1 MEIFANFKLI
11 KWHWTKTKQ
20 KKLEK
25 SLKYIDEY
33 LLSIEELNNKSELLL
48 LTTINSIIDLLDTYN
63 HTSSN
68 TRQILQS
75 TFDMLVLDENIKIL
89 IGTKLIS
96 QMHENIQA
104 IDSDYNNEQL
114 KIEIYRFLQFL
125 TSIFERLIN
134 VEILEKN
141 ITFSTKKKKITKKQE
156 IIEFYLKNKNINQ
169 SQIAKRLNTSLS
181 YVKKVLSKFKN
192 TKSNPKKYP
201 K

>member
-68 TRQILQS
+68 ARQILQS

-104 IDSDYNNEQL
+104 IDSDYNDEQI

-156 IIEFYLKNKNINQ
+156 IIEFFLKNKNINQ
-169 SQIAKRLNTSLS
+169 PQIAKRLNTSLS
-181 YVKKVLSKFKN
+181 YVKKVLSKFNN
-192 TKSNPKKYP
+192 TKSNPKKVS
-201 K
+201 

>member
-141 ITFSTKKKKITKKQE
+141 ITFSTKKTKITKKQE

>member
-20 KKLEK
+20 KKLQK
-25 SLKYIDEY
+25 
-33 LLSIEELNNKSELLL
+33 L

-141 ITFSTKKKKITKKQE
+141 ITFSTKKTKITKKQE

>member
-48 LTTINSIIDLLDTYN
+48 LTTINNIIDLLDTYN

-68 TRQILQS
+68 TKQILQS

-89 IGTKLIS
+89 MGMKLIS
-96 QMHENIQA
+96 QMYENIQA

-114 KIEIYRFLQFL
+114 KVEIYRFLQFL
-125 TSIFERLIN
+125 TSIFERLVN

-141 ITFSTKKKKITKKQE
+141 INFTTKKKKKTKKQE
-156 IIEFYLKNKNINQ
+156 IIELFLKNNDIKQ
-169 SQIAKRLNTSLS
+169 QQIAERLGSSLS

-192 TKSNPKKYP
+192 TKSNPKKVS
-201 K
+201 

>member
-25 SLKYIDEY
+25 SLKHIDEY

-48 LTTINSIIDLLDTYN
+48 LTTINSIINLLETYN
-63 HTSSN
+63 HTYSN

-89 IGTKLIS
+89 IGMKLIS
-96 QMHENIQA
+96 QMYENIQA

-114 KIEIYRFLQFL
+114 KIEIYKFLQFL
-125 TSIFERLIN
+125 ASIFERLVN

-141 ITFSTKKKKITKKQE
+141 INFTTKKKKKTKKQE
-156 IIEFYLKNKNINQ
+156 IIELFLKNDGIKHQ
-169 SQIAKRLNTSLS
+169 QIAERLGSSLS

-192 TKSNPKKYP
+192 IKSKPKKVS
-201 K
+201 

>member
-125 TSIFERLIN
+125 TSIYTLLCGIM
-134 VEILEKN
+134 
-141 ITFSTKKKKITKKQE
+141 TQ
-156 IIEFYLKNKNINQ
+156 NQ
-169 SQIAKRLNTSLS
+169 KRR
-181 YVKKVLSKFKN
+181 
-192 TKSNPKKYP
+192 
-201 K
+201 

>member
-104 IDSDYNNEQL
+104 IDSDYNDEQI

-156 IIEFYLKNKNINQ
+156 IIEFFLKNKNINQ
-169 SQIAKRLNTSLS
+169 PQIAKRLNTSLS
-181 YVKKVLSKFKN
+181 YVKKVLSKFNN
-192 TKSNPKKYP
+192 TKSNPKKVS
-201 K
+201 

>member
-48 LTTINSIIDLLDTYN
+48 LTTINNIIDLLATYN

-89 IGTKLIS
+89 MGMKLIS
-96 QMHENIQA
+96 QMYESIQA

-114 KIEIYRFLQFL
+114 KVEIYRFLQFL
-125 TSIFERLIN
+125 TSIFERLVN

-141 ITFSTKKKKITKKQE
+141 INFTTKKKKKTKKQE
-156 IIEFYLKNKNINQ
+156 IIELFLKNNDIKQ
-169 SQIAKRLNTSLS
+169 QQIAERLGSSLS

-192 TKSNPKKYP
+192 TKSNPKKVS
-201 K
+201 